1 MTLLFYIFMKGVFNK
16 MAKPG
21 RIISIVMAVGAG
33 IMAVVTELSN
43 NRREAQMEDLIERV
57 DKYLPKLEEGDK

>member
-1 MTLLFYIFMKGVFNK
+1 MGKR
-16 MAKPG
+16 G

-43 NRREAQMEDLIERV
+43 NRREAQLEDLIKRV
-57 DKYLPKLEEGDK
+57 DKYLPEMTEGEC